1 MHLKQRYMLWKMKL
15 KLDISLWHSSNEVH
29 CNTMPQYLGASR
41 GVFDTVIVWMDIHSE
56 GGLSHPTIH
65 QGTALDLLHRTPWIY
80 CTESTIHKN
89 SRHRRA
95 NCPVL
100 HWKILTP
107 ERPCV
112 CRIVKC
118 KFRQKVNCPPL
129 SIESG
134 WFICSQGTVLT

>member
-1 MHLKQRYMLWKMKL
+1 MY
-15 KLDISLWHSSNEVH
+15 DISDSV
-29 CNTMPQYLGASR
+29 
-41 GVFDTVIVWMDIHSE
+41 DIHSE

-65 QGTALDLLHRTPWIY
+65 QGTALDILHTVQYTERPGYIAQSALNILHRAPWIY
-80 CTESTIHKN
+80 CTERIIHKN
-89 SRHRRA
+89 SMHRRA

-118 KFRQKVNCPPL
+118 KFHQKVNCPPL

-134 WFICSQGTVLT
+134 VGDV